1 MSGVPDIASDAVLVQ
16 SEEMPQGSQ
25 IVKVFFFFKK
35 YRMPHEGILK
45 LVLIGDHKVLQ
56 SYLHLKSQVF

>member
-25 IVKVFFFFKK
+25 IVKVLFFLKK
-35 YRMPHEGILK
+35 YRMPHEGI
-45 LVLIGDHKVLQ
+45 
-56 SYLHLKSQVF
+56 